1 VTFAWPFM
9 LAGLAIV
16 PIVLLLD
23 VLARRRRARYA
34 IAFTNVG
41 VLRSVVPKTPP
52 WRRYLPLTL
61 LLCALTALVVGLA
74 RPERAVSVARKQ
86 ATVIMAMDTSG
97 SMVARDVAPTRLG
110 AATAAAKQF
119 VDGLPSSYKVSLV
132 PFSTTA
138 SVAVS
143 PTSDHTAVKTALGR
157 LRANGGTAI
166 GDAITLALAI
176 GRPQGQAPG
185 HAPLAGSQAG
195 TGRVILLLS
204 DGSNSAGIDPSYAAA
219 QAKAE
224 GVKVYTVAFGT
235 PNGVISAGAFGQI
248 VSVPPDPAALKAVA
262 QATGGEFFA
271 AADADTLRHVYENIG
286 KTVGVTT
293 EHQDVSY
300 AFAGLGAIFLAAAG
314 LLSTLWRSPL
324 A

>member
-9 LAGLAIV
+9 LIGLVIV
-16 PIVLLLD
+16 PIVLALD
-23 VLARRRRARYA
+23 LLARRRRARYA
-34 IAFTNVG
+34 IAFTNVN
-41 VLRSVVPKTPP
+41 VLRSVVSRTPP
-52 WRRYLPLTL
+52 WRRYLPLVFL
-61 LLCALTALVVGLA
+61 LAALSALVIGLA

-86 ATVIMAMDTSG
+86 ATVTLAMDTSG
-97 SMVARDVAPTRLG
+97 SMVARDVPPTRLG
-110 AATAAAKQF
+110 AATSAAQQF
-119 VDGLPSSYKVSLV
+119 VDSLPSSYKVSLV

-143 PTSDHTAVKTALGR
+143 PTFDHSEVSNALKR

-166 GDAITLALAI
+166 GDAITLALAV
-176 GRPQGQAPG
+176 GRPAGEAPG
-185 HAPLAGSQAG
+185 KPLPPGAPGS
-195 TGRVILLLS
+195 GRVILLLS

-235 PNGVISAGAFGQI
+235 PNGVITAGAFGQI

-262 QATGGEFFA
+262 QQTGGEFFTA
-271 AADADTLRHVYENIG
+271 SDADTLRHVYENIG
-286 KTVGVTT
+286 RTVGATT
-293 EHQDVSY
+293 EHEDVSY
-300 AFAGLGAIFLAAAG
+300 AFAGAGAVFLAAAG
-314 LLSTLWRSPL
+314 LLSILWRGPL

>member
-9 LAGLAIV
+9 LIGLVIV
-16 PIVLLLD
+16 PIVLALD
-23 VLARRRRARYA
+23 LLARRRRARYA
-34 IAFTNVG
+34 IAFTNVD
-41 VLRSVVPKTPP
+41 VLRSVVSKTPP
-52 WRRYLPLTL
+52 WRRYLPLAFL
-61 LLCALTALVVGLA
+61 LAALAALVIGLA

-86 ATVIMAMDTSG
+86 ATVTLAMDTSG
-97 SMVARDVAPTRLG
+97 SMVAKDVAPTRLG
-110 AATAAAKQF
+110 AATSAAQQF
-119 VDGLPSSYKVSLV
+119 VDALPSSYKVSLV
-132 PFSTTA
+132 PFATTA

-143 PTSDHTAVKTALGR
+143 PTEDHSEVKTALQR

-166 GDAITLALAI
+166 GDAITLALAV
-176 GRPQGQAPG
+176 GRPAGEAAG
-185 HAPLAGSQAG
+185 HPPPAGSAG
-195 TGRVILLLS
+195 SGRVILLLS

-235 PNGVISAGAFGQI
+235 PNGVISAGNFGQI
-248 VSVPPDPAALKAVA
+248 VSVPPDPAALKQVA
-262 QATGGEFFA
+262 QETGGQFFTA
-271 AADADTLRHVYENIG
+271 SDADTLRRVYENIG
-286 KTVGVTT
+286 RTVGATT

-300 AFAGLGAIFLAAAG
+300 AFAGLGAVFLVAAG

>member
-1 VTFAWPFM
+1 MTFAWPFM
-9 LAGLAIV
+9 LVGLVIV

-23 VLARRRRARYA
+23 LLARRRRARYA
-34 IAFTNVG
+34 IAFTNVN
-41 VLRSVVPKTPP
+41 VLRSVVPRTPP

-61 LLCALTALVVGLA
+61 LLAALAALVVGLA

-97 SMVARDVAPTRLG
+97 SMVAKDVAPTRLG
-110 AATAAAKQF
+110 AATAAATKF

-132 PFSTTA
+132 PFATTA

-143 PTSDHTAVKTALGR
+143 PTSDHAQVKTALAR
-157 LRANGGTAI
+157 LRARGGTAI
-166 GDAITLALAI
+166 GDAITLGLAI
-176 GRPQGQAPG
+176 GRPAGEAAGQP
-185 HAPLAGSQAG
+185 PPVGSKG

-204 DGSNSAGIDPSYAAA
+204 DGSNSAGIDPATAAA

-235 PNGVISAGAFGQI
+235 PNGVISSGAFGQI
-248 VSVPPDPAALKAVA
+248 YPVPPDPATLRAVA
-262 QATGGEFFA
+262 QTTGGEFFT
-271 AADADTLRHVYENIG
+271 AADAETLRHVYENIG
-286 KTVGVTT
+286 KTVGATT

-300 AFAGLGAIFLAAAG
+300 AFAGLGAVLLTAAG
-314 LLSTLWRSPL
+314 LLSMLWRSPL

>member
-9 LAGLAIV
+9 LIGLVIV

-41 VLRSVVPKTPP
+41 VLRSVVPGTPP
-52 WRRYLPLTL
+52 WRRYLPLAL
-61 LLCALTALVVGLA
+61 LLFALAALVVGLA

-97 SMVARDVAPTRLG
+97 SMVAKDVAPTRLG
-110 AATAAAKQF
+110 AATDAAEQF

-143 PTSDHTAVKTALGR
+143 PTSDHSEVKTALGR

-176 GRPQGQAPG
+176 GRPPGEAAG
-185 HAPLAGSQAG
+185 HAPPAGSAG
-195 TGRVILLLS
+195 SGRVILLLS
-204 DGSNSAGIDPSYAAA
+204 DGSNSAGIDPVYAAA
-219 QAKAE
+219 QARAE

-262 QATGGEFFA
+262 KTTGGEFFA

-286 KTVGVTT
+286 KTVGATT

-300 AFAGLGAIFLAAAG
+300 AFAGLGAIFLTAAG
-314 LLSTLWRSPL
+314 VLSTLWRSPL